1 VLDDRNG
8 RPATQVFDHVLAN
21 RISQLRIRQFR
32 SCPPVRPYKANV
44 GGSIPSAP
52 TNQILISA
60 ALLIHIGGVVAAD
73 AAGDVQQQSC
83 SLGKS
88 QRDLSATSTLT

>member
-1 VLDDRNG
+1 MLDDRDG

-52 TNQILISA
+52 TNPIKLVLKNFTGVSPEQLLERMIEL
-60 ALLIHIGGVVAAD
+60 ALYAEEKLKAGG
-73 AAGDVQQQSC
+73 S
-83 SLGKS
+83 
-88 QRDLSATSTLT
+88 

>member
-1 VLDDRNG
+1 MSSPTRRLSGALPCSPVLDDRNG

-44 GGSIPSAP
+44 GFDR
-52 TNQILISA
+52 
-60 ALLIHIGGVVAAD
+60 ALYRTVDFSRVGW
-73 AAGDVQQQSC
+73 
-83 SLGKS
+83 
-88 QRDLSATSTLT
+88 